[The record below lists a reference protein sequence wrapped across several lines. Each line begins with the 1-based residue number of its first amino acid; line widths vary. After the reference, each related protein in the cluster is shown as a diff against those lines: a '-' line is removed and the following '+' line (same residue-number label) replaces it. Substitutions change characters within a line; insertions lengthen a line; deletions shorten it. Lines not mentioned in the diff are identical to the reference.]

1 MAVSSIK
8 FKIAVDTKELSS
20 SLKSAQSSFSNTAN
34 VAKSSGSILG
44 SIGRGLKGIGASAL
58 DAVSKVG
65 KLALSVTVFKAVN
78 SSINMITGSVSG
90 AIKRM
95 DTLNNSNRVFQN
107 MGYSAEETQKMMSA
121 LNESISG
128 LPTTL
133 DSAVQGVQVLAATTG
148 DVGKAEKV
156 FSSLNNAI
164 LGFGGTADM
173 VNNAIMQLSQLPMD
187 GPLDAQ
193 TWNSLRNSGL
203 TPVLQA
209 IAKESGVSMS
219 ELKEAFGDGKLTVA
233 DFQDALIKLN
243 EEGGGGLAALSTI
256 AKDATAGIGTSVD
269 IMKTAVVR
277 GVAAIIEG
285 FDNLV
290 KELTGKGLA
299 EWFQDIGKQF
309 ETKLKEIAGLLGN
322 FAEPIK
328 TSWGILEEVFTA
340 IQELAVT
347 TWEALSA
354 SAEPLGEKLGS
365 VFGSVASFIVDNMG
379 TIESIV
385 STTVEV
391 VTGVMLGIGDAIEA
405 ALPFF
410 EDLVSGIGDFINGIK
425 DMLPEGTS
433 LTDFVR
439 DLTPLLLKALIGFK
453 ILKGG
458 IGLASGAFKTFNKVF
473 DGITKFRT
481 FISAVKGGARAFQSL
496 SPAAKVLASTFKL
509 VGSAVK
515 VLSSVFMTAF
525 KAIGTAV
532 MAHPIIAAIVAIIA
546 IIVLLWTKCE
556 WFRDGVIAVWNYL
569 IEAWKAGAK
578 AIGEWMSNL
587 GQTIAEAWE
596 AIKAIFWITVLLIW
610 TIVTDT
616 FNNIVNGISSA
627 LEWIGN
633 IINTA
638 LTFIGEVWSST
649 WNGIKDFFAGLWE
662 GIKSVC
668 STALT
673 VIGDGISVAWDT
685 ITSVTSTVW
694 NAIKDFFAGLWNGI
708 VSIFSTVV
716 NAILSFI
723 SGAWNTIKS
732 VTSAVWQ
739 WILDFISRVVN
750 GWKNIITTVINI
762 IKSVISTVWNTIKSV
777 TSTVWNGI
785 KSVISGAING
795 AKSIVSSV
803 VNSVKS
809 TVSSVWNG
817 IKSTTSSVWNG
828 IKNAM
833 TSPVEAAKR
842 TISGIIDKVKGLFN
856 FKLKFPSVSIPHIP
870 LPHFSVSGSI
880 NPLSKNFPPKIGVD
894 WYQTG
899 GIFTGASVIGVGEN
913 GDEAVVPLSNK
924 SRMAPFAKA
933 VADFMKEENA
943 GNGGVSGATVKQP
956 IVLRN
961 TIEVDGREFL
971 FQVKEYIQEV
981 IDEYTELQERK
992 LGNI

>member
-34 VAKSSGSILG
+34 VAKSSGGILG
-44 SIGRGLKGIGASAL
+44 SIGRGLKGIGTSAL

-107 MGYSAEETQKMMSA
+107 MGYSAEETEKMMSA

-277 GVAAIIEG
+277 GVASIIEG

-340 IQELAVT
+340 IQELAGT
-347 TWEALSA
+347 TWEALST

-385 STTVEV
+385 STVVEV
-391 VTGVMLGIGDAIEA
+391 VTGVMLGLGDAIEEA
-405 ALPFF
+405 FPFF
-410 EDLVSGIGDFINGIK
+410 EELVNGIGGLIDKIK
-425 DMLPEGTS
+425 EMLPEGTS

-439 DLTPLLLKALIGFK
+439 DLTPLVLKAIVGFKLLKSGVS
-453 ILKGG
+453 
-458 IGLASGAFKTFNKVF
+458 LASGAFRTFNKAF
-473 DGITKFRT
+473 DGINKFRQV
-481 FISAVKGGARAFQSL
+481 ISAAKGGERAFRTL
-496 SPAAKVLASTFKL
+496 SPVGKILATTFKVL
-509 VGSAVK
+509 GSAVK
-515 VLSSVFMTAF
+515 VLSSVFVTAF

-556 WFRDGVIAVWNYL
+556 WFRDGVIAVWEYL
-569 IEAWKAGAK
+569 KEAWIVGVQ
-578 AIGEWMSNL
+578 AIGEWLSNL
-587 GQTIAEAWE
+587 GQTIVEKWEEIKTATAEAWDN
-596 AIKAIFWITVLLIW
+596 IK
-610 TIVTDT
+610 
-616 FNNIVNGISSA
+616 
-627 LEWIGN
+627 E
-633 IINTA
+633 
-638 LTFIGEVWSST
+638 
-649 WNGIKDFFAGLWE
+649 FFAELWE
-662 GIKSVC
+662 GIVTKVSESVE
-668 STALT
+668 A
-673 VIGDGISVAWDT
+673 IGNFISEKWEAITTTTSETWNSIKEFFAELWDGIVAKV
-685 ITSVTSTVW
+685 SEVVG
-694 NAIKDFFAGLWNGI
+694 KI
-708 VSIFSTVV
+708 V
-716 NAILSFI
+716 SFI
-723 SGAWNTIKS
+723 SEKWEAVSTATTDTWNTIKEFFVVLWDDIVAKVS
-732 VTSAVWQ
+732 EIVGKIVS
-739 WILDFISRVVN
+739 FISEKWEDIKR
-750 GWKNIITTVINI
+750 TTSEIWEK
-762 IKSVISTVWNTIKSV
+762 IKTKVSD
-777 TSTVWNGI
+777 
-785 KSVISGAING
+785 AIQG
-795 AKSIVSSV
+795 AKDKVADTVDSIKRNVSEKW
-803 VNSVKS
+803 NEVKNTAS
-809 TVSSVWNG
+809 RVWEN
-817 IKSTTSSVWNG
+817 IK
-828 IKNAM
+828 KAM
-833 TSPVEAAKR
+833 TSPVEDAKKTISR
-842 TISGIIDKVKGLFN
+842 TIDKIKGFFSRLQLKLPEIQLPRLPSFE
-856 FKLKFPSVSIPHIP
+856 LKFSSKTIFGKTFSYPSG
-870 LPHFSVSGSI
+870 FD
-880 NPLSKNFPPKIGVD
+880 IG
-894 WYQTG
+894 WHASG
-899 GIFTGASVIGVGEN
+899 GIFTGPSVIGVGEA

-933 VADFMKEENA
+933 VADFMKEENVGSSGA
-943 GNGGVSGATVKQP
+943 SGATVKQP